1 FFFFSSRRRHTR
13 FSRDWSSDVCSSDL
27 DTLVANTLAS
37 VVLIND
43 GKGQFTIREL
53 PIQAQFSPIHALL
66 VKDINGDGN
75 PDILTGG
82 NSEVARVSTGP
93 STANYGM
100 VFLGDGHGDFTLSD
114 PVRSAITLRGYIRC
128 INELQTHAGRLLVY
142 GLNSDRLKVF
152 KGY

>member
-1 FFFFSSRRRHTR
+1 KDYFSKEQ
-13 FSRDWSSDVCSSDL
+13 L
-27 DTLVANTLAS
+27 AEADTLVANTLAS

-93 STANYGM
+93 STANMEWYFWVMGM
-100 VFLGDGHGDFTLSD
+100 VILRFLILSD
-114 PVRSAITLRGYIRC
+114 RG
-128 INELQTHAGRLLVY
+128 
-142 GLNSDRLKVF
+142 
-152 KGY
+152 